1 MYQWHNHELYDLVS
15 FPDHDRTHT
24 DSSVWESNYVRSLV
38 PRHSSQYV
46 MTTATKTKVHCD
58 TFSSLRV
65 EVFSE
70 RDEESFVEGYHI
82 WIEGRLH
89 VG

>member
-1 MYQWHNHELYDLVS
+1 
-15 FPDHDRTHT
+15 
-24 DSSVWESNYVRSLV
+24 
-38 PRHSSQYV
+38 
-46 MTTATKTKVHCD
+46 MTTATNTKVQCN

-70 RDEESFVEGYHI
+70 RDEEFLVEGHHI

-89 VG
+89 VR

>member
-1 MYQWHNHELYDLVS
+1 MKKPEVTGSQTQDPYSN
-15 FPDHDRTHT
+15 
-24 DSSVWESNYVRSLV
+24 VWEPDYVCSLV

-46 MTTATKTKVHCD
+46 MTKMKVHCN

-70 RDEESFVEGYHI
+70 RDEEFLVEGRHI
-82 WIEGRLH
+82 WIEGCLH
-89 VG
+89 VR

>member
-1 MYQWHNHELYDLVS
+1 MKKPEVTGSQTQDPYL
-15 FPDHDRTHT
+15 
-24 DSSVWESNYVRSLV
+24 SVWEPDYVHSLV

-46 MTTATKTKVHCD
+46 MTTATKMKVHCN

-70 RDEESFVEGYHI
+70 RDEEFFVEGHHI

-89 VG
+89 VC